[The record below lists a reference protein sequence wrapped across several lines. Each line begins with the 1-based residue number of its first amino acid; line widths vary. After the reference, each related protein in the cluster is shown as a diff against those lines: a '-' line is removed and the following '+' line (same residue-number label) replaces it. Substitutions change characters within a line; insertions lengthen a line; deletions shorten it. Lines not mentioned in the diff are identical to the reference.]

1 MSILSVEAVSHRFG
15 NVEALRGVDLTL
27 GANQVTVLLGPSGAG
42 KTTLLRLIAGL
53 LTPSDGEVRHAG
65 RTRAAMMFQ
74 EPRLIGRLTALQ
86 NVLIGG
92 LRHRRNGRALMPA
105 ARSER
110 QAARGALD
118 LVGLGAFADARAD
131 TLSGGEQRRVALARA
146 LHQDGDLLIADEPIA
161 HLDPDTAAAILA
173 VLSKL
178 RQSRTIV
185 AALHQPALAR
195 GFADRII
202 TLQDGRIVAD
212 RRVGPDPHGQT
223 SPPGALA

>member
-1 MSILSVEAVSHRFG
+1 MSFLSIEAVSHRFG
-15 NVEALRGVDLTL
+15 TVEALRGVDLML

-92 LRHRRNGRALMPA
+92 LQRRRNWRALFPA
-105 ARSER
+105 ARSE
-110 QAARGALD
+110 QLAARGLLD
-118 LVGLGAFADARAD
+118 LVGLGALADVRTD
-131 TLSGGEQRRVALARA
+131 TLSGGEQRRLALARA

-161 HLDPDTAAAILA
+161 HLDPDNAAAILA

-185 AALHQPALAR
+185 AALHQPELAR

-202 TLQDGRIVAD
+202 TLHDGRIVED
-212 RRVGPDPHGQT
+212 WGVGTDPNGQT
-223 SPPGALA
+223 FPPGALA